1 MLYEY
6 KIRMIDFGDQVGE
19 WSTPFEHT
27 IPSTLPPFVS
37 KGPQTTYIV
46 KENKTLSI
54 PCEVSSTPAATIA
67 WYKDSVAI
75 SNTDARFKI
84 STNKIELVN
93 IQSHHDGEYYC
104 KASNTF
110 GVTESD
116 KGKVFVQS
124 ENAEYYLYCISN

>member
-1 MLYEY
+1 MFL
-6 KIRMIDFGDQVGE
+6 
-19 WSTPFEHT
+19 T
-27 IPSTLPPFVS
+27 IHHFHYYIGILTCYIYSFPASTLPPFVS

-46 KENKTLSI
+46 KENETLSI
-54 PCEVSSTPAATIA
+54 PCEVSSTPAATIT

-75 SNTDARFKI
+75 SNTDARLKI

-116 KGKVFVQS
+116 KGKVFVQCKLS
-124 ENAEYYLYCISN
+124 